1 MRINLA
7 LHTRRFTNTTA
18 QKFLHL
24 MVKEFCQEYQIGN
37 AKDVIRQIFL
47 KNREL
52 NELVADCLRHKGWQ
66 IEYYEL
72 PTPVYE
78 SNHEVRCLSWGYV
91 INDQCEQWVAWRLA
105 NCD

>member
-7 LHTRRFTNTTA
+7 LHIQRFTNTTD
-18 QKFLHL
+18 QKLLHL
-24 MVKEFCQEYQIGN
+24 MVDDFCQEYQIGN

-47 KNREL
+47 KNLEF
-52 NELVADCLRHKGWQ
+52 NEIVADCLRRKAWQ

-72 PTPVYE
+72 PTPLCE
-78 SNHEVRCLSWGYV
+78 GHHEVRCLRWGYV